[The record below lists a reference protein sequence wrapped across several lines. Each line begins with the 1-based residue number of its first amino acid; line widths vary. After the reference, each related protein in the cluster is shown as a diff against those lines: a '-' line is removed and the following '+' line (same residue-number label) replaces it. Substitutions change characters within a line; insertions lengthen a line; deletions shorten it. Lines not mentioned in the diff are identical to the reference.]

1 MKSRLTRVITAL
13 IATSSLL
20 AAWGTAS
27 AAPYVLVAWH
37 QRSNTGALSSLFFK
51 SGTAQGCPAAAPF
64 KQPCYNPT
72 NAWVTANAQPDCR
85 RPGQPRRPG
94 TGTARP

>member
-1 MKSRLTRVITAL
+1 MKTRLIRVIAAVIT
-13 IATSSLL
+13 TSSLL

-37 QRSNTGALSSLFFK
+37 QRSSSGVLSALFFK

-64 KQPCYNPT
+64 KQPCYNPA
-72 NAWVTANAQPDCR
+72 NAWVASSGAATAVSVVNLSM
-85 RPGQPRRPG
+85 
-94 TGTARP
+94 